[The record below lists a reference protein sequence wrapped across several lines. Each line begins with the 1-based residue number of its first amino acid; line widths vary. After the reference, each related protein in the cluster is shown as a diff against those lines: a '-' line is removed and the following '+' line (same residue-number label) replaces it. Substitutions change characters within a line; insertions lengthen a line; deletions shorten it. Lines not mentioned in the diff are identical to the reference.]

1 LTGETTPSRADAIQF
16 IVCLGLVSLFADIT
30 YEGARST
37 TGPFLRALGS
47 SAAQVGLIVGLG
59 EFLGFSLRLASGIL
73 ADRTRAYWTIT
84 LLGYGVNLVAVPML
98 AYARNWPVAA
108 ALIVAER
115 VGKSLRGPARDVL
128 LSEAAVR
135 VGRGWGFGLHAAM
148 DQIGAVIG
156 PLFMVWALA
165 RTRTYG
171 PAFLFLA
178 IPAASA
184 LAALLMAR
192 SYDITGQSK
201 AHSQARVNESIPRVF
216 WIYTCAAGLL
226 ALGYVDFPLVAYHFG
241 KTGLFSRTGIPLLY
255 AIAMA
260 MNGITALIFGR
271 LYDRYGLSVLSIGI
285 LLSLGGLP
293 LSFLGGREAA
303 IAGIACWGTGMG
315 AMDATLR
322 SGISQIVHAD
332 KRGRAFGLY
341 NAAFGVAWF
350 VGSTAMG
357 LLYDRWILGLVLIGV
372 IAQAASAL
380 IFFALRRQLDQTR

>member
-1 LTGETTPSRADAIQF
+1 LTGKTTPSRADAIQF

-98 AYARNWPVAA
+98 AYARNWPAAA

-135 VGRGWGFGLHAAM
+135 VGRGWGFGLHSAM

-201 AHSQARVNESIPRVF
+201 ARSQARVNEPIPRVF
-216 WIYTCAAGLL
+216 WIYMGAAGLL
-226 ALGYVDFPLVAYHFG
+226 ALGYVDFPLIAYHFG
-241 KTGLFSRTGIPLLY
+241 KTGLFSRTGIPLMY

-260 MNGITALIFGR
+260 MNGVTALIFGR
-271 LYDRYGLSVLSIGI
+271 LYDRYGLAVLSIGI
-285 LLSLGGLP
+285 LVSLGGLP

-357 LLYDRWILGLVLIGV
+357 LLYDRWVMGLVLIGV
-372 IAQAASAL
+372 ISQAASAL
-380 IFFALRRQLDQTR
+380 IFFALRRQLDQSR

>member
-37 TGPFLRALGS
+37 TGPLLRALGS

-98 AYARNWPVAA
+98 AYARNWPAAA

-201 AHSQARVNESIPRVF
+201 AHTQVRVNEPIPRVF
-216 WIYTCAAGLL
+216 WIYMGAAGLL
-226 ALGYVDFPLVAYHFG
+226 ALGYVDFPLIAYHFG
-241 KTGLFSRTGIPLLY
+241 KTGLYSRTGIPLMY

-260 MNGITALIFGR
+260 MNGVTALLFGR

-285 LLSLGGLP
+285 LVSLGGLP

-357 LLYDRWILGLVLIGV
+357 ILYDRWIEGLVLIGV

>member
-1 LTGETTPSRADAIQF
+1 LPSESTPSRADAIQF

-47 SAAQVGLIVGLG
+47 DAAQVGLIVGWG

-84 LLGYGVNLVAVPML
+84 LLGYAVNLAAVPML
-98 AYARNWPVAA
+98 AYARTWPIAA
-108 ALIVAER
+108 VLIVAER

-156 PLFMVWALA
+156 PLFMVWALT

-192 SYDITGQSK
+192 SFDITGQSE
-201 AHSQARVNESIPRVF
+201 ARSKMPADAPIPRVF
-216 WIYTCAAGLL
+216 WIYTVAAGLL
-226 ALGYVDFPLVAYHFG
+226 ALGYIDFPLIAYHFG
-241 KTGLFSRTGIPLLY
+241 KTALFSRTGIPLLY

-285 LLSLGGLP
+285 LVSLSGIP
-293 LSFLGGREAA
+293 LSFLGGPEAA
-303 IAGIACWGTGMG
+303 IAGIVCWGTGMG
-315 AMDATLR
+315 AMDAILR
-322 SGISQIVHAD
+322 SGISQIVQAN

-341 NAAFGVAWF
+341 NAAFGAAWF

-357 LLYDRWILGLVLIGV
+357 LLYDHWIDALVLLGV
-372 IAQAASAL
+372 ISQAVSAL
-380 IFFALRRQLDQTR
+380 IFYALRRQLGQSR